1 MQNAITGQIG
11 YISDI
16 VCDSRIHIAG
26 PVRLD
31 FRLIAIIIIFPAT
44 QILHI

>member
-16 VCDSRIHIAG
+16 VCDSRIHIVG

-31 FRLIAIIIIFPAT
+31 YRLFAIIIVSPVP
-44 QILHI
+44 QILYI